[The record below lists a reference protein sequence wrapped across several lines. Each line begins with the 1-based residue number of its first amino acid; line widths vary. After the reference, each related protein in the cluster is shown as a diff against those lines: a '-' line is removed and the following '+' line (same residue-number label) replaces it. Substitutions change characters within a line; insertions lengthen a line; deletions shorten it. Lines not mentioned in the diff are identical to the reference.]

1 MKRLLAGTL
10 ATVGI
15 TAALAVPAT
24 ASADGG
30 ALPQAP
36 VTPLTPTIQ
45 VEQGQ
50 TALSPAKVTFS
61 TILHVTNAPD
71 AQVSDLTMSLYKAN
85 GQLIE
90 TVRDQL
96 SGQAIVAYGTRVYER
111 VSVTISFN
119 DGMRD
124 SRTATSAIIR
134 A

>member
-10 ATVGI
+10 TAVGI
-15 TAALAVPAT
+15 AAALAVPAA
-24 ASADGG
+24 ASAD
-30 ALPQAP
+30 LPQAP
-36 VTPLTPTIQ
+36 VIKLTPTIQ
-45 VEQGQ
+45 VERGQ
-50 TALSPAKVTFS
+50 TALSPAEVTFS

-90 TVRDQL
+90 TVVDQL
-96 SGQAIVAYGTRVYER
+96 SGQATVAHGTRVYER

-119 DGMRD
+119 DGMRE